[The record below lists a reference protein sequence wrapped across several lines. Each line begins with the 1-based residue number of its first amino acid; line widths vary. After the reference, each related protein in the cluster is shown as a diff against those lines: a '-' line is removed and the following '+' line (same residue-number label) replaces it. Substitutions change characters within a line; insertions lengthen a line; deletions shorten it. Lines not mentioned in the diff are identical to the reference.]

1 MEKSTVIFGYLAAIG
16 HDEAM
21 VEYVIAIGV
30 SEEVLLK
37 IDWKVVNATVRG
49 M

>member
-1 MEKSTVIFGYLAAIG
+1 
-16 HDEAM
+16 
-21 VEYVIAIGV
+21 VIAIGV